1 MIEAFLH
8 GWSLRDTAAH
18 GKAEY
23 ASFDLSAWPR
33 ELRPVRNGGLRRRTA
48 APIEMPRAPKGRAA
62 SFQCLNDG
70 YSAANA

>member
-8 GWSLRDTAAH
+8 GGSLRDTAAH

-23 ASFDLSAWPR
+23 AVFDLSALSSER
-33 ELRPVRNGGLRRRTA
+33 CPVRNGGLRRRTA
-48 APIEMPRAPKGRAA
+48 APIKKPRAPKGRAA
-62 SFQCLNDG
+62 GFQSLNNG

>member
-8 GWSLRDTAAH
+8 GWSLRDTGAH

-23 ASFDLSAWPR
+23 AVFDLSALSSER
-33 ELRPVRNGGLRRRTA
+33 CPVPNGGLHRRTA
-48 APIEMPRAPKGRAA
+48 APMKKPRAPKGRAA
-62 SFQCLNDG
+62 SFQGLSDG